1 MKKILSIVFVML
13 LCLGLAAPAYAAEP
27 AAAAEP
33 ADADGFVPSV
43 HYKPTPEFVPVFD
56 DDGNEY
62 IGVVRD
68 EEGEVIGYVEPGCLI
83 VTPIAHV
90 WDEDIEVPQ
99 EIEDLLLFLYASLN
113 DGSMTIPYEKHNAD
127 LDPANM
133 VIRDLFD
140 ARWGCEEHPKMLAPQ
155 GVVLELTFDLGVVPE
170 AQIYVQTYDEAT
182 GVWEP
187 IVSAVNNGDGTVTC
201 IFEHLCGIEFSMPLA
216 VGGPVGGSSGTPVNQ
231 SGRQEATV
239 LPWVIV
245 MILAAVSAVAVL
257 FAKKKKKSA
266 A

>member
-13 LCLGLAAPAYAAEP
+13 LCLGLATPAYATQTV
-27 AAAAEP
+27 
-33 ADADGFVPSV
+33 DGFVPSV
-43 HYKPTPEFVPVFD
+43 TYKPTPEFVPVFD
-56 DDGNEY
+56 EDSNEY

-68 EEGEVIGYVEPGCLI
+68 EEGEIIGYVEPGCLI

-99 EIEDLLLFLYASLN
+99 DIEDLLLFLYSGLN
-113 DGSMTIPYEKHNAD
+113 DGSMSIPYEKHNAD

-170 AQIYVQTYDEAT
+170 AEIYVQTYDEAT

-201 IFEHLCGIEFSMPLA
+201 IFEHLCGIEFSMPLSLA
-216 VGGPVGGSSGTPVNQ
+216 GTAIQQNVRP
-231 SGRQEATV
+231 GTDV
-239 LPWVIV
+239 LPWIIV
-245 MILAAVSAVAVL
+245 LILAAVACVAVL